1 MVFSPCVSCSNWKVS
16 SVSGSTFPTSLDPLC
31 PASLSPFIRLG
42 QMSTTSQPERDIT
55 HSWWIE
61 GKNVEGGAH
70 SDLGSSNV
78 TVQCVA
84 IVLLSMIWSN
94 SWCSLLGLVTTTY
107 KPYTRLTTGIIK
119 AFTSDYAEAAPYC
132 PPGAVSKSP
141 QLIKPTVCSLYRQH
155 WHGHTDQRRK
165 IRCLYWHRCSPYECS
180 PLVHHWCN
188 EDPPFISRIVPQFL
202 VEDGGWQEST
212 CIVILY
218 LQVPQLCVGLSV
230 CTDNHLQDQHRGQI
244 RLIIFLWLFQHV
256 NRQPTLDPGCLEAA
270 AIARRAAGPR
280 AVVPLSDNL

>member
-1 MVFSPCVSCSNWKVS
+1 MVFSVFSPCVSCSNWKVI
-16 SVSGSTFPTSLDPLC
+16 SVSGSTFPTSLDPFC

-55 HSWWIE
+55 HSGWIE

-119 AFTSDYAEAAPYC
+119 AFTSNYAETAPYC
-132 PPGAVSKSP
+132 PPAAVSKSP
-141 QLIKPTVCSLYRQH
+141 QLIKPTVSSLYRQH
-155 WHGHTDQRRK
+155 RHGHTDQRRK

-180 PLVHHWCN
+180 PLVHH
-188 EDPPFISRIVPQFL
+188 
-202 VEDGGWQEST
+202 
-212 CIVILY
+212 
-218 LQVPQLCVGLSV
+218 
-230 CTDNHLQDQHRGQI
+230 
-244 RLIIFLWLFQHV
+244 
-256 NRQPTLDPGCLEAA
+256 
-270 AIARRAAGPR
+270 
-280 AVVPLSDNL
+280 